1 MLRIDLFDLVDG
13 LFRGVVYFFYNIF
26 ETIVHLV
33 RRPFRGPLRLYRKRR
48 QPDVRQLAGPT
59 FLFLSFAAF
68 FAVYHIML
76 ARHENDEAEG
86 EAAIGDQLTAAV
98 TSTPSLDADWLW
110 LVLATSLAATVVV
123 DASLRLALSS
133 PGFGTRARRAL
144 VQEGVEYALF
154 WPILLLLVLSLR
166 PETLYPLQ
174 SAMLAQQEALDL
186 GFIPFFL
193 LALMPAALLLAAG
206 PRSARRRAPGAL
218 PLLRLASLAAMAV
231 IMFAAALAGAW
242 LGNTIVQ
249 QRQEQRMAAFD
260 QGLLVFDLDCA
271 LAGPVPHV
279 AAVIWH
285 RGTEPVVLQALNL
298 RLYIATRPDNYFLT
312 EEDREGAVQH
322 AIAFDDPPGRSLLIQ
337 PGEARRVRL
346 LVPGYRY
353 TPSDANKG
361 CGLEVDT
368 PTDDAA
374 TAQSRP
380 LGGIADTIDPPAEP

>member
-33 RRPFRGPLRLYRKRR
+33 RRPFRGPIRLYRKRR

-68 FAVYHIML
+68 FAVHHIML
-76 ARHENDEAEG
+76 ARHEYDEAQG
-86 EAAIGDQLTAAV
+86 EAAIGDQLAAAV

-166 PETLYPLQ
+166 PATLDPLQ
-174 SAMLAQQEALDL
+174 SAMLAREALDL
-186 GFIPFFL
+186 DFIPFFL

-206 PRSARRRAPGAL
+206 LRSARRRAPGAL
-218 PLLRLASLAAMAV
+218 PLLRLASLAAMAA
-231 IMFAAALAGAW
+231 IMFAASWAGAR
-242 LGNTIVQ
+242 LGATIVG
-249 QRQEQRMAAFD
+249 QRQEQRHRAAE
-260 QGLLVFDLDCA
+260 QGPLVLDLDCA
-271 LAGPVPHV
+271 LTGSDPHV
-279 AAVIWH
+279 DAIIWH
-285 RGTEPVVLQALNL
+285 RGADPLVLAATSLTL
-298 RLYIATRPDNYFLT
+298 HIATTGEDNLLRS
-312 EEDREGAVQH
+312 EEDRMASRAEQT
-322 AIAFDDPPGRSLLIQ
+322 AFDDPAGPSILLQ
-337 PGEARRVRL
+337 PGEARRIRL
-346 LVPGYRY
+346 LAPGYRY
-353 TPSDANKG
+353 SPDDARKA
-361 CGLEVDT
+361 CGLIIAA
-368 PTDDAA
+368 PTQDAA
-374 TAQSRP
+374 SAQAQLIVDS
-380 LGGIADTIDPPAEP
+380 IDPPAE

>member
-26 ETIVHLV
+26 ETIIHLV

-68 FAVYHIML
+68 FAVYHAML
-76 ARHENDEAEG
+76 ARHEYGDAEG
-86 EAAIGDQLTAAV
+86 EAAIGDQLAAAV

-110 LVLATSLAATVVV
+110 LVLATGLTATVVV
-123 DASLRLALSS
+123 DASLRLVLSS

-166 PETLYPLQ
+166 PATLFPLQ
-174 SAMLAQQEALDL
+174 DAMLAPREAVGLD
-186 GFIPFFL
+186 FIPFFL

-206 PRSARRRAPGAL
+206 LRSARRRAPGAR
-218 PLLRLASLAAMAV
+218 PLLRLASLAAMAA
-231 IMFAAALAGAW
+231 IMFAATLAGAR
-242 LGNTIVQ
+242 LGSTIVQ
-249 QRQEQRMAAFD
+249 QRQEQRMAGFD

-279 AAVIWH
+279 AAVIWN
-285 RGTEPVVLQALNL
+285 RGTEPVVLQAFFL
-298 RLYIATRPDNYFLT
+298 RLYIATRPDNLFHT
-312 EEDREGAVQH
+312 QEDLERAVQH
-322 AIAFDDPPGRSLLIQ
+322 LVAFDDPPGPSLLIQ
-337 PGEARRVRL
+337 PGEARRIRL

-353 TPSDANKG
+353 TPSDADKG
-361 CGLEVDT
+361 CGLEVVT
-368 PTDDAA
+368 PTADAA
-374 TAQSRP
+374 DAQSRP
-380 LGGIADTIDPPAEP
+380 LRGMADRIDPPAEP